1 MLSEEKI
8 VEVVETTRKWVE
20 TVIIGLNLCPFAKT
34 PYQKGEVRLTVADAE
49 TMRGFLEL
57 FAGELELM
65 DENPKIE
72 TTLMIL
78 PALGNI
84 ADHFQP
90 YFQFCEE
97 TIILNNWGKKYQI
110 VSFHPFAR
118 FVGVPADS
126 PKNLTG
132 MAPYPIVHI
141 LRVDS
146 VETLGKTAKKDV
158 QTENDK
164 RLRNMSQ
171 KELQAL
177 WDKVME

>member
-8 VEVVETTRKWVE
+8 VEVVETSRKWLE
-20 TVIIGLNLCPFAKT
+20 TAIIGLNLCPFAKT

-57 FAGELELM
+57 FAGELEMM

-84 ADHFQP
+84 SEHFQP

-97 TIILNNWGKKYQI
+97 TIILNNWEKKYQI
-110 VSFHPFAR
+110 VSFHPFAHL
-118 FVGVPADS
+118 VGVPADS
-126 PKNLTG
+126 PKNLTV
-132 MAPYPIVHI
+132 MAPYPMVHI
-141 LRVDS
+141 LRVNS
-146 VETLGKTAKKDV
+146 VESLGQSLKKDV

-164 RLRNMSQ
+164 RLQNMSQ
-171 KELQAL
+171 AELQTL
-177 WDKVME
+177 WAKIME